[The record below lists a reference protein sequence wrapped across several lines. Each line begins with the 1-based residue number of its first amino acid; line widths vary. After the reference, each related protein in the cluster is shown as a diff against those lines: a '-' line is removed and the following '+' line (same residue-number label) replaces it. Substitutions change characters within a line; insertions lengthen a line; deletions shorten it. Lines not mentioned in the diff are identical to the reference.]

1 MTVKTDTGIWER
13 PIAETPI
20 AVIDFETTG
29 LCAGPDRVVEVSVV
43 RCEPGAEP
51 RLVFDTLVH
60 PQRPMDATFVH
71 GLTDADVADAPKFEE
86 IAGWLIDAVQ
96 DCVIASYNIS
106 FDMAFFRHE
115 LKQVGVKTQVAHLCL
130 MYLRPMLGFGPRC
143 NLGAACR
150 AHVVPVRPHHTS
162 ATDSLAAAGL
172 WQKYRQAM
180 ADRDIKTF
188 RDLAD
193 LGMYR
198 FVDSFGSAPMK
209 TPNKLLARGRLR
221 SRHQPASPS

>member
-1 MTVKTDTGIWER
+1 MAATKTQGILDR
-13 PIAETPI
+13 RIADMPV

-29 LCAGPDRVVEVSVV
+29 LFAGPDRVVEVSVV
-43 RCEPGAEP
+43 RCDPGEEP

-71 GLTDADVADAPKFEE
+71 GLTDADVASAPRFDE

-106 FDMAFFRHE
+106 FDLAFFRHE
-115 LKQVGVKTQVAHLCL
+115 LKQVGVKTKVPHVCL

-143 NLGAACR
+143 NLSSACR
-150 AHVVPVRPHHTS
+150 AHLVRMRPQHTS
-162 ATDSLAAAGL
+162 ASDSLAAAGL

-180 ADRDIKTF
+180 DDRDIKTF

-198 FVDSFGSAPMK
+198 FVESFGSDPMPR
-209 TPNKLLARGRLR
+209 PNQLLARGRLL
-221 SRHQPASPS
+221 SRPAKSPT